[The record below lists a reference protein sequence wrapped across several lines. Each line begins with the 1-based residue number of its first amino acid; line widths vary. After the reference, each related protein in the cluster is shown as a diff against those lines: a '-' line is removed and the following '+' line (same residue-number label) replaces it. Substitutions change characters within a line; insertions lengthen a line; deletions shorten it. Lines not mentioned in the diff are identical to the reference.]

1 MYDVHCTEEAVDLDN
16 TFYILVTNVFR
27 FLLVHSI

>member
-16 TFYILVTNVFR
+16 KFYILVTDVFG